1 MRIWGSKS
9 FRIMGLGVVLAAVL
23 PLSALAQDRTQ
34 TLADIRQELVVM
46 NQLMLELR
54 RELSTTSGVGLQL
67 DGSSILSRVDA
78 FEAALTQLTAKTE
91 ALEFRINQIVADG
104 TNRLGDLE
112 FRLVELEG
120 GDLGAIGQTPT
131 LGGGAAVAVPSAPVP
146 EAGASLATNEQADFD
161 RAQAMLASGD
171 FRAAADLFAAFA
183 QTYTGGPLTAQAHY
197 QRGEALSN
205 LGETGNA
212 ARAWLDAFSTD
223 MAGPLAPEA
232 LLKVGRALGE
242 LGQMPEACVTLA
254 EVGNRFPGGQP
265 AADAAASAQA
275 LNCF

>member
-1 MRIWGSKS
+1 MRVWGSKS
-9 FRIMGLGVVLAAVL
+9 FRIMGMGVVLAAVL
-23 PLSALAQDRTQ
+23 PLSALAQDRAQ

-46 NQLMLELR
+46 NQLILELR

-67 DGSSILSRVDA
+67 DGSSTLGRVDA
-78 FEAALTQLTAKTE
+78 FEAALAQLTAKTE

-131 LGGGAAVAVPSAPVP
+131 LGGGATVSVPSTPAP

-161 RAQAMLASGD
+161 RAQAVLASGD

-242 LGQMPEACVTLA
+242 LGQTPEACVTLA

>member
-1 MRIWGSKS
+1 MRVWGSKS

-23 PLSALAQDRTQ
+23 PLSALAQDRAQ

-67 DGSSILSRVDA
+67 DGSSTLGRVDA

-131 LGGGAAVAVPSAPVP
+131 LGGGAAGSVPSTPAP

-161 RAQAMLASGD
+161 RAQAVLASGD

-242 LGQMPEACVTLA
+242 LGQTPEACVTLA